1 MATSSFIHPSA
12 GFLILALVLPFLPGR
27 QWKWLLLV
35 PPVVALWAVFTMTPG
50 VHAVLPYLGEQ
61 VILGRVDR
69 LSLIFAQVFAVMSL
83 IGMTYALNAP
93 DKGGHIAASLYV
105 AGGFGS
111 VFAGDYLS
119 LFVFWELM
127 SIGSTFLVFLN
138 RSRESTLAGFRYFLF
153 HTVGGLFL
161 LGGMLLR
168 HQATGSFAF
177 DHITAEGAAYYDW
190 LILIGFC
197 VNAAV
202 VPLHAWLPDAYPRA
216 TVAGAVF
223 MCAFTTKTAVY
234 VLARGFA
241 GWEILAV
248 AGAVMAVYGVFQAI
262 IANSARRVLAYD
274 IISQV
279 GYMAVGVGVGTALT
293 LDGAAAHAY
302 AHILYKS
309 LLFMSIGC
317 LIQGFGTDRLEKL
330 GGLAPRL
337 PWITLFFTIGSLS
350 ISGMPLFNGF
360 VTKTMTIAGTA
371 ATHHTLLALALE
383 VATVGTFIAVGIR
396 LPYLVFWRSRPDD
409 GSAIDAGWKPL
420 PWNMYAGMALA
431 AALCVLQGV
440 VPDVL
445 YRFLPYAV
453 DVPYEPWTAW
463 NVLQALLMLGFAGLA
478 AWLLRGL
485 LVTHPGVN
493 LDVDYVY
500 RLIGKALLLLICK
513 PIAWIDDLWSEAY
526 RVIGLTFLKV
536 LGFVTS
542 WFDRSVID
550 CLVDGSAITV
560 ADVGR
565 LGAKLQGGRLQS
577 YLAMTGVL
585 FLVLFGLVWYLG

>member
-1 MATSSFIHPSA
+1 MATSSFIHPSV
-12 GFLILALVLPFLPGR
+12 GFLILAVILPFLPGR

-35 PPVVALWAVFTMTPG
+35 PPVLALWSVFTMTPG

-83 IGMTYALNAP
+83 IGMTYALHVP
-93 DKGGHIAASLYV
+93 GKGNHIAASLYV
-105 AGGFGS
+105 AGSFGS

-127 SIGSTFLVFLN
+127 SIGSTFLIFLN

-153 HTVGGLFL
+153 HTIGGLFL
-161 LGGMLLR
+161 LGGLLLR

-177 DHITAEGAAYYDW
+177 DHIPADGAALYDW

-216 TVAGAVF
+216 TVTGAVF

-248 AGAVMAVYGVFQAI
+248 AGAVMAVYGVGQAI

-279 GYMAVGVGVGTALT
+279 GYMAVGIGVGTAMT

-317 LIQGFGTDRLEKL
+317 LLQGLGTDRLEKL
-330 GGLAPRL
+330 GGLAARL
-337 PWITLFFTIGSLS
+337 PWITIFFTVGALS

-371 ATHHTLLALALE
+371 ATHHTAIALALE

-396 LPYLVFWRSRPDD
+396 LPYFVFWRRRPDT
-409 GSAIDAGWKPL
+409 AGPQAAWTPL

-431 AALCVLQGV
+431 AILCIAQGV
-440 VPDVL
+440 YPDML
-445 YRFLPYAV
+445 YRFLPYAL
-453 DVPYEPWTAW
+453 DVPYEPWAAW

-478 AWLLRGL
+478 AYLLRGL
-485 LVTHPGVN
+485 FVTHAGVN
-493 LDVDYVY
+493 LDLDYFY
-500 RLIGKALLLLICK
+500 RLIARAVLFLICR
-513 PIAWIDDLWSEAY
+513 PIAWIDGLWSEVY
-526 RVIGLTFLKV
+526 RVIGLNALKI
-536 LGFVTS
+536 LGWVS
-542 WFDRSVID
+542 AWFDRAVID
-550 CLVDGSAITV
+550 CLVDGSALTV
-560 ADVGR
+560 SDAGR
-565 LGAKLQGGRLQS
+565 LGAKVQSGNLQN
-577 YLAMTGVL
+577 YLAMAGVL
-585 FLVLFGLVWYLG
+585 FLLLFGLVWYLG

>member
-1 MATSSFIHPSA
+1 MATSSFLHPSL
-12 GFLILALVLPFLPGR
+12 GFLVLAVILPFLPGR
-27 QWKWLLLV
+27 QWKWLLLI
-35 PPVVALWAVFTMTPG
+35 PPVIALWSVFTMTPG

-83 IGMTYALNAP
+83 IGMTYALNVP
-93 DKGGHIAASLYV
+93 DKGSHIAASLYV
-105 AGGFGS
+105 AGSFGS

-127 SIGSTFLVFLN
+127 SIGSTFLIFLN

-161 LGGMLLR
+161 LGGLLLR

-177 DHITAEGAAYYDW
+177 DHIPADGAALYDW

-248 AGAVMAVYGVFQAI
+248 AGAVMAVYGVGHAI
-262 IANSARRVLAYD
+262 IANSARRILAYD

-279 GYMAVGVGVGTALT
+279 GYMAVGIGVGTAMT

-317 LIQGFGTDRLEKL
+317 LIQGLGTDRLEKL
-330 GGLAPRL
+330 GGLASRL
-337 PWITLFFTIGSLS
+337 PWITLFFTVGSLS

-371 ATHHTLLALALE
+371 AAHHTAIALALE

-396 LPYLVFWRSRPDD
+396 LPYFVFWRRRP
-409 GSAIDAGWKPL
+409 ADAGPEPVWKPL

-431 AALCVLQGV
+431 AVLCIAQGV
-440 VPDVL
+440 HPDML
-445 YRFLPYAV
+445 YHFLPYAV
-453 DVPYEPWTAW
+453 DVPYEPWAAW
-463 NVLQALLMLGFAGLA
+463 NVLQALLLLGFAGLA
-478 AWLLRGL
+478 TYLLRGL

-493 LDVDYVY
+493 LDFDYFY
-500 RLIGKALLLLICK
+500 RLIGKALLFVICR
-513 PIAWIDDLWSEAY
+513 PIAWIDGLWSEVY
-526 RVIGLTFLKV
+526 RVIGLNALKV
-536 LGFVTS
+536 LGWVS
-542 WFDRSVID
+542 AWFDRSVID
-550 CLVDGSAITV
+550 CMVDGSAITV
-560 ADVGR
+560 SDVGR
-565 LGAKLQGGRLQS
+565 LGAKLQSGNLQN

-585 FLVLFGLVWYLG
+585 FLLIFGLVWYLG